1 MTDRRL
7 RLNIVAD
14 RFGVSVETVRRWI
27 RAGKL
32 TAERTPGGQLR
43 VSESALEQLQKEN
56 RYKPQQM

>member
-32 TAERTPGGQLR
+32 AAERTPGGQLR
-43 VSESALEQLQKEN
+43 VTESALEALRKEN
-56 RYKPQQM
+56 HYKPQQT